1 MKAHRIYCVTLAVL
15 MFGAGLFLSLEG
27 GTSNPPLLVVAE
39 AASLPEVLVGSWVAA
54 RAESIMRGS
63 YDRWEISFKEDETL
77 KGEVSSQT
85 GGLLTLSGKWTPK
98 DNSVTCDATITS
110 GGPGLVGQKYTLV
123 LELHGD
129 TLEGT
134 VLRSWSGATTR
145 IAFQKMK

>member
-15 MFGAGLFLSLEG
+15 IFGAGLFVSLEG
-27 GTSNPPLLVVAE
+27 GPSNPPFLVLAE

-54 RAESIMRGS
+54 RAESISRGS

-77 KGEVSSQT
+77 KGEVSSQSA
-85 GGLLTLSGKWTPK
+85 GLLALSGKWTPK
-98 DNSVTCDATITS
+98 DNSVTCDAIITTGS
-110 GGPGLVGQKYTLV
+110 GSLVGKKYTLS